1 MTKELKPVLYIKR
14 NIQTINRYIIGGLL
28 TMAIEVLFFYLFLY
42 VFAISPSIANVFSL
56 VVSAVFNYI
65 ISWFW
70 VFSKS
75 KHTVF
80 KEFFL
85 YTLAFLF
92 TLALSYIVFN
102 TSLNIFLLSPTISK
116 AVSIV
121 FTVSFNYIVKKYLVF
136 KSE

>member
-1 MTKELKPVLYIKR
+1 MIKELKPVLYIKR
-14 NIQTINRYIIGGLL
+14 NIQTINMYIIGGLL
-28 TMAIEVLFFYLFLY
+28 TLAIEILFFYLFLY
-42 VFAISPSIANVFSL
+42 IFLISPSISNVL
-56 VVSAVFNYI
+56 LLGVSGVFNYI
-65 ISWFW
+65 ISRFW

-85 YTLAFLF
+85 FTLAFIF

-102 TSLNIFLLSPTISK
+102 TSMNIFLLSPTISK

-121 FTVSFNYIVKKYLVF
+121 FTVTFNYIVKKYL
-136 KSE
+136 

>member
-65 ISWFW
+65 ISRFW

-102 TSLNIFLLSPTISK
+102 ASLNIFLLSPTISK